1 MKESRVLNF
10 IMKKKVNRLKPLQTG
25 QVWEVADTNLRIGL
39 IGKTLIHYKRY
50 KGKTR
55 GVPSSITS
63 RTELE
68 RFLKENNAVLVR
80 E

>member
-1 MKESRVLNF
+1 M
-10 IMKKKVNRLKPLQTG
+10 MKKKLNRLKPLQTG
-25 QVWEVADTNLRIGL
+25 QIWEVADTNLRIGL

-55 GVPSSITS
+55 GVPSSIAS
-63 RTELE
+63 RIELE